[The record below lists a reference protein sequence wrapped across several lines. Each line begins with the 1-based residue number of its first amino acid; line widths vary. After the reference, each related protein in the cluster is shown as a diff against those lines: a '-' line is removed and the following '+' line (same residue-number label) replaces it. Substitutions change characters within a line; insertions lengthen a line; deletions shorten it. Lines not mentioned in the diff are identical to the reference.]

1 MISNYI
7 LIVDDDPNIREGI
20 TREVEKEFENKAVVL
35 NCKNGLVAADLLKCN
50 TVDIVVTDIKMPY
63 MNGIELLE
71 FIRENNISCK
81 SVVLSSY
88 DDFNL
93 VRDAMRAGASDYLL
107 KPVDFPALYH
117 ILYKLL
123 TEVIMER
130 SNAFGSNAP
139 VNMQKLLESYLK
151 EHVVRDADLLAFEEK
166 TCCGRIHPVFLAV
179 SKWNILLL
187 NDFSS
192 CRNRFGKICII
203 V

>member
-35 NCKNGLVAADLLKCN
+35 NCKNGLVAANLLKCN

-88 DDFNL
+88 DDYWSHM
-93 VRDAMRAGASDYLL
+93 AY
-107 KPVDFPALYH
+107 PAKG
-117 ILYKLL
+117 I
-123 TEVIMER
+123 
-130 SNAFGSNAP
+130 
-139 VNMQKLLESYLK
+139 
-151 EHVVRDADLLAFEEK
+151 
-166 TCCGRIHPVFLAV
+166 
-179 SKWNILLL
+179 
-187 NDFSS
+187 
-192 CRNRFGKICII
+192 
-203 V
+203 